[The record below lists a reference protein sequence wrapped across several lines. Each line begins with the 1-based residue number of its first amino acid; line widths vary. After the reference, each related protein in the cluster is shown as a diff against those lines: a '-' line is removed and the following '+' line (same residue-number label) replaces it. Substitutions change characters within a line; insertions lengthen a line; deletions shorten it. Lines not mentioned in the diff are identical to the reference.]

1 MCNDSSLLGILS
13 VVKRLVLLIQVVVP
27 IILIVFASISFIKVI
42 RNPEEKNGIKKIIH
56 QFLAAGVVFFIPILL
71 NILMVMIGE
80 RTSFSSCWN
89 SASDRITLS
98 NKYEEVEKEEKK
110 TIISDAD
117 EYEPGVADMDFSC
130 TSSVVKSQFSC
141 ETLEIVEKHLYDF
154 DATNFNSIIG
164 SYGGFEEY
172 AKSVGGIFGEYYGKQ
187 MPNITELDFQRAA
200 EYVLGWMYMY
210 GWDYKNGSDPNEGQ
224 HKAWGNLYYNVY
236 APDAFYVH
244 GGWVGKYLHDNDSEY
259 KILNST
265 DFDHVISGKNGGV
278 GRMSSECGDG
288 EEFIYNKLGIKRK
301 GMKLHTNTRL
311 KDLKVG
317 DVLGLWNSNGGGHV
331 AVIGETYNDRVIVYD
346 GSYMVSSLNYKRV
359 LYFSKDDSVNGDRE
373 VIKKEFKIFDQ
384 WGSRRYHNFKAS

>member
-1 MCNDSSLLGILS
+1 MCNDSNLLGILTI
-13 VVKRLVLLIQVVVP
+13 VKRALLLIHIVVP
-27 IILIVFASISFIKVI
+27 IILIVFSAFLFIKLVK
-42 RNPEEKNGIKKIIH
+42 NPEEKNGIKKIIH

-210 GWDYKNGSDPNEGQ
+210 GWDYMNTQGEHYKWGTGSRYSD
-224 HKAWGNLYYNVY
+224 
-236 APDAFYVH
+236 DAFYVN
-244 GGWVGKYLHDNDSEY
+244 GGWKREYSGK
-259 KILNST
+259 
-265 DFDHVISGKNGGV
+265 FDDLIAGKNGLD
-278 GRMSSECGDG
+278 MLSSECGDL
-288 EEFIYNKLGIKRK
+288 EIFVYWKLGISRKRSIANPTS
-301 GMKLHTNTRL
+301 LR
-311 KDLKVG
+311 DLKVG
-317 DVLGLWNSNGGGHV
+317 DALFFYDNNGGSRKWRHTV
-331 AVIGETYNDRVIVYD
+331 LVGEVYD
-346 GSYMVSSLNYKRV
+346 DRIVCYDAGSRYTRSRNYKYAIQIPNDNSTSAE
-359 LYFSKDDSVNGDRE
+359 LTALKKHYAYDGWISK
-373 VIKKEFKIFDQ
+373 
-384 WGSRRYHNFKAS
+384 RYYNFEEG